1 MLESGQLWHIVSPWI
16 LIIETQFLLKK
27 AALTPQKSV
36 HMKIFL
42 GEMGKN
48 EGGKILKTVGCVF
61 YRHGWDQNIPLAKKD

>member
-1 MLESGQLWHIVSPWI
+1 MSLRGRCKIGSKAANF
-16 LIIETQFLLKK
+16 ETLKK

-48 EGGKILKTVGCVF
+48 EGGGGILKTVGCVF